1 MTTERESGFTLLELL
16 VVLVLA
22 TLMLSLVVPRFAA
35 VLPGVELKSYTQKT
49 AALLRQ
55 LRSQAM
61 AESRLVSFS
70 VDPQD
75 HALRVS
81 HRADPIALPDD
92 IDVTLNDD
100 GSLALGYDVV
110 VPLSNG
116 ATSGG
121 PSIRFYPDGSSS
133 GGRVRLTGSSGQYGI
148 DVDWLTGRVRI
159 DDGREEELP
168 ANED

>member
-1 MTTERESGFTLLELL
+1 MRMERGFTLLELM

-22 TLMLSLVVPRFAA
+22 SLMLSLVVPRFAA

-61 AESRLVSFS
+61 AESRLVALR
-70 VDPQD
+70 VDTEA
-75 HALRVS
+75 HALRLS
-81 HRADPIALPDD
+81 NRTEPLDLPVD
-92 IDVTLNDD
+92 IELTLNDD
-100 GSLALGYDVV
+100 GALALGNEIV
-110 VPLSNG
+110 VPPTEGDPES
-116 ATSGG
+116 G

-133 GGRVRLTGSSGQYGI
+133 GGTVVLAGSGGRYEI

-159 DDGREEELP
+159 DDGSGRDEESIPDE
-168 ANED
+168 